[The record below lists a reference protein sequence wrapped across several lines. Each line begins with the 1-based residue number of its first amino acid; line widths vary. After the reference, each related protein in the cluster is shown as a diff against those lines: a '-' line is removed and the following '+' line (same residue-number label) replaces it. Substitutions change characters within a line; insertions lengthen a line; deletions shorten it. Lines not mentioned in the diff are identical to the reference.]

1 MDNIIEDK
9 KLFQNLDPLMD
20 IDIDEMV
27 IKNDVSIHIADKYF
41 ITYIS
46 NITEFYESHL
56 NV

>member
-41 ITYIS
+41 ITYFQYYGI
-46 NITEFYESHL
+46 L
-56 NV
+56 